1 MTVATLSEVGFAR
14 EWVPEPAPNYFGARA
29 TGPVTLSEW
38 DEFQSRAVR
47 VCFRS
52 GDNTIQVEAVSAPP
66 FWLPVVIESLQELLE
81 LRDDWDSYGSGRILP
96 AAAAEALVLVVN
108 LMADGA
114 KPPSIVPMS
123 SGGIQ
128 LEWHDGQVDIEAE
141 VDGSGAPKA
150 WLEERGEETQ
160 LFDLID
166 PMIVEQ
172 LRRKIPKVTG

>member
-1 MTVATLSEVGFAR
+1 M
-14 EWVPEPAPNYFGARA
+14 
-29 TGPVTLSEW
+29 
-38 DEFQSRAVR
+38 
-47 VCFRS
+47 
-52 GDNTIQVEAVSAPP
+52 
-66 FWLPVVIESLQELLE
+66 
-81 LRDDWDSYGSGRILP
+81 
-96 AAAAEALVLVVN
+96 LVVN